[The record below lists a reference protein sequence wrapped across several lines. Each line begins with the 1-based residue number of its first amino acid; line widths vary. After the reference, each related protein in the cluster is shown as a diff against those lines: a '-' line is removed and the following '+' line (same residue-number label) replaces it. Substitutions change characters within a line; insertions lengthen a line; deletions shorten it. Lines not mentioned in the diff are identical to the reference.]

1 MSELEKKMMQL
12 LITIKATRV
21 EFADRN
27 LMTTTIQSSMANG
40 DIKRAIHWA
49 ELLIERQVQI
59 KATPKAIIQEVYSI

>member
-27 LMTTTIQSSMANG
+27 HMTSVIQTSMANG